1 MNLKVLKILSTGLA
15 IGAGIIGI
23 ASGIV
28 AGQITTKEIEKQV
41 ADAVTKN

>member
-15 IGAGIIGI
+15 ILGGVVGVAG
-23 ASGIV
+23 GIV

-41 ADAVTKN
+41 TEAVTKN